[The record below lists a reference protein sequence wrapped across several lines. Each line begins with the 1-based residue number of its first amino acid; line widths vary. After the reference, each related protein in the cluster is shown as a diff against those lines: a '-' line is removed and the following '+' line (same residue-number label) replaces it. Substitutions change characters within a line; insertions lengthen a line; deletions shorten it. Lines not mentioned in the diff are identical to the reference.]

1 MTDIKLF
8 LISVTVIRQF
18 RCTLYFDRK
27 QVSRTTFLLT
37 SSRFLQ
43 IEAQRAAAR
52 FEKASSQHE
61 AAKEMVLL
69 AEEGYIERGMPF
81 DQAWQE
87 MLNHSTTRVNYH

>member
-1 MTDIKLF
+1 MLRDLTTLLLF
-8 LISVTVIRQF
+8 
-18 RCTLYFDRK
+18 
-27 QVSRTTFLLT
+27 
-37 SSRFLQ
+37 Q

-52 FEKASSQHE
+52 YEKASSQHE

-87 MLNHSTTRVNYH
+87 MLNHSTTRVSLRPSPTLTHQNNKNGN